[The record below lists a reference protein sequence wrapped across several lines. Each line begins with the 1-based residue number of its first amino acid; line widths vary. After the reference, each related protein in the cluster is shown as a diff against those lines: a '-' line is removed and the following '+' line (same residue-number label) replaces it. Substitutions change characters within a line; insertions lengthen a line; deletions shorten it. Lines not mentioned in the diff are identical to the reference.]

1 MNVAIIGTGL
11 MGRPMGER
19 IMNANHRLIAYNRT
33 PEKAKPLAFLGADVV
48 SIPAEAIASSEC
60 VVLMLADAQAIRET
74 LLQKDALGSV
84 AESTV
89 IQMGTI
95 SPEESITIQGE
106 ILRAGGDYFE
116 APVLGSIPQAEKGE
130 LIVMVG
136 STSEQFGRWSDLL
149 RCFGPDPVLIGPV
162 GHAAALKLAL
172 NQLIAS
178 LTAAFALSLN
188 FLERKEIDL
197 DLFMKILRKSALY
210 APMFD
215 KKLERMI
222 ERDYANPNFP
232 AKHLAKDIDLFLN
245 EAKPLRLQTVGL
257 EGVRQ
262 LVQMTLTR
270 GWAETDYSALFQV
283 ISQGVG

>member
-1 MNVAIIGTGL
+1 
-11 MGRPMGER
+11 
-19 IMNANHRLIAYNRT
+19 
-33 PEKAKPLAFLGADVV
+33 
-48 SIPAEAIASSEC
+48 
-60 VVLMLADAQAIRET
+60 
-74 LLQKDALGSV
+74 
-84 AESTV
+84 
-89 IQMGTI
+89 
-95 SPEESITIQGE
+95 
-106 ILRAGGDYFE
+106 
-116 APVLGSIPQAEKGE
+116 
-130 LIVMVG
+130 
-136 STSEQFGRWSDLL
+136 
-149 RCFGPDPVLIGPV
+149 V

-178 LTAAFALSLN
+178 LTATFALSLN
-188 FLERKEIDL
+188 FLERKGIDL

-222 ERDYANPNFP
+222 VRDYANPNFP
-232 AKHLAKDIDLFLN
+232 TKHLAKDIDLFLN

-283 ISQGVG
+283 ISQEVG

>member
-1 MNVAIIGTGL
+1 